1 MSQLQDLR
9 LEPLKLLIAPLIL
22 RGELKRLAGLSFP
35 TVRTGSRLNVT
46 KHAKLWLTLMIFFCK
61 I

>member
-35 TVRTGSRLNVT
+35 TARTGSRVKPHET
-46 KHAKLWLTLMIFFCK
+46 RETLVDSHYSF
-61 I
+61 